1 MANEGTLRQP
11 ELQHRRVA
19 SLELTMITDQNE
31 VLVRNF
37 PRVRDMI
44 RFLLDLQVEREDIS
58 DLLR

>member
-1 MANEGTLRQP
+1 
-11 ELQHRRVA
+11 
-19 SLELTMITDQNE
+19 MITDQNE